1 MLSFEKILN
10 VFASYLKKDNVVE
23 VVMTQHGYTVML
35 WDHKQQNWWQ
45 AEFCATPEKML
56 ELLLDSYGMYL
67 EERLC
72 SAKRDLTEAERS
84 EIEAAQREMKA
95 RCERE

>member
-1 MLSFEKILN
+1 MLSYERVLN

-35 WDHKQQNWWQ
+35 WDRMQQNRWQ

-67 EERLC
+67 EESLC
-72 SAKRDLTEAERS
+72 SAKRDLTEPERS
-84 EIEAAQREMKA
+84 EIEAAQRDMKA